1 LGIGPPSSLKT
12 VIVEL
17 FRKWKNSYYTD
28 SFTAR
33 TFVSH
38 YSGIKEEQLKKIDM
52 LPKIKDKYFLCS
64 EMSPTFMKKEDEL
77 NEIISVLTRILDG
90 QGLTTDSG
98 SCGQRGYEGEYM
110 FTWLGAAVD
119 IPYRAHK
126 LMASIGPKLYFL
138 RLPRTNKTLDE
149 LVAAIDKDD
158 FIPKVNKIRTAL
170 LEYLEWFDR
179 CPVSEDSEQVVRQI
193 I

>member
-1 LGIGPPSSLKT
+1 
-12 VIVEL
+12 
-17 FRKWKNSYYTD
+17 
-28 SFTAR
+28 
-33 TFVSH
+33 
-38 YSGIKEEQLKKIDM
+38 M

-149 LVAAIDKDD
+149 LVAAMDKDD

>member
-1 LGIGPPSSLKT
+1 
-12 VIVEL
+12 
-17 FRKWKNSYYTD
+17 
-28 SFTAR
+28 
-33 TFVSH
+33 
-38 YSGIKEEQLKKIDM
+38 M

-149 LVAAIDKDD
+149 LVAAMDKVD